1 MSINLEPVP
10 FGNTYSMRNIPVP
23 GRKEHKTKT
32 IKQTG
37 KFVKNV
43 RWAGLFAKHG
53 GQIDSLD
60 HPDLPIILERKETFG
75 FKSGNPYNR
84 ICCGG
89 NGWLLA
95 KQHT

>member
-10 FGNTYSMRNIPVP
+10 FGNNVSMKNIPVP

-37 KFVKNV
+37 KLIKNV

-53 GQIDSLD
+53 NQLDSLD

-75 FKSGNPYNR
+75 FNP
-84 ICCGG
+84 
-89 NGWLLA
+89 LLISTDFL
-95 KQHT
+95 KYSLEQKKNFS

>member
-10 FGNTYSMRNIPVP
+10 FGNTFSMKNIPVP

-37 KFVKNV
+37 KLIKNV

-53 GQIDSLD
+53 TQLDSLD
-60 HPDLPIILERKETFG
+60 HPDSKLCNQVRSLSLFRWRTLT
-75 FKSGNPYNR
+75 
-84 ICCGG
+84 
-89 NGWLLA
+89 LLNI
-95 KQHT
+95 